1 MPAPGGEATRRR
13 YGSALMFDRRQ
24 RILSQAQAMLDELG
38 VDGFTIRELSRRA
51 DVAQRTLYNVFGS
64 KEDIVAC
71 AIEQHYAGLLSR
83 LPPPPP
89 AEDIEGY
96 LYRIDT
102 LVDIT
107 IGLKRYATAMV
118 GVFFSPSVDRRIH
131 DTLRRISEGGSVAW
145 VGEAAKSDFLVKS
158 KPSDLEHLSTLLVN
172 VGYANITDWAAG
184 RISGAEMKLRFKF
197 NFLVC
202 IQPLVRPARRPAIAA
217 LVERVRRG
225 DWPGEDASERAAKV
239 A

>member
-1 MPAPGGEATRRR
+1 
-13 YGSALMFDRRQ
+13 
-24 RILSQAQAMLDELG
+24 MLDELG

-51 DVAQRTLYNVFGS
+51 GVAQRTLYNVFGS

-71 AIEQHYAGLLSR
+71 AIEQHYASLLSR

-89 AEDIEGY
+89 ADDIEGY
-96 LYRIDT
+96 LRRIDT

-107 IGLKRYATAMV
+107 IGLRRYATAMV

-145 VGEAAKSDFLVKS
+145 VSEAAKSDFLVKS
-158 KPSDLEHLSTLLVN
+158 APADLERLSTLLVN

-184 RISGAEMKLRFKF
+184 RITGAEMKLRFKI
-197 NFLVC
+197 NYLICV
-202 IQPLVRPARRPAIAA
+202 QPLARPARRPAIGA
-217 LVERVRRG
+217 LLERVRRG
-225 DWPGEDASERAAKV
+225 DWTDQETSEPAAKV